1 MAKWSAFPI
10 LRSGWIIITF
20 PVLMG
25 LMTLFFFNR
34 QQYLAQAGSDVSHTV
49 SPAEVFAFNL
59 VVVLAYAVFAGLL
72 VWKRKIRG

>member
-1 MAKWSAFPI
+1 
-10 LRSGWIIITF
+10 
-20 PVLMG
+20 MG

-34 QQYLAQAGSDVSHTV
+34 QQYLAQAGLDVSHIV

-59 VVVLAYAVFAGLL
+59 VVVLAYAAFVGIL